1 MPREPATWSTR
12 DRAAYH
18 RVDAARLRE
27 MAKTATGSAAREVLV
42 DLARSYRRVA
52 RSLEKHAVASAA

>member
-1 MPREPATWSTR
+1 LTWSTR

-27 MAKTATGSAAREVLV
+27 MAKEATGAAAREVLV
-42 DLARSYRRVA
+42 DLARRYQRVA
-52 RSLEKHAVASAA
+52 RSLEKQDAASPA